1 MSDLPFLFAAAL
13 VLASC
18 LGSIALWAPRRVA
31 AKAAAL
37 VTFALF
43 VPVAFAGWSDLL
55 SRPKPVGF
63 EWLRGR
69 APEAQVLAGTVRE
82 GHGIFVWLQLDGTP
96 EPRAYRLPWDRQ
108 QAEQLQNAL
117 RRAEGGQSEVRMR
130 LPFEPSLDPRRPRF
144 YAAPQPALP
153 PKPPQAA
160 PAQRFAQQQV

>member
-1 MSDLPFLFAAAL
+1 MTNLPYLFALAV

-31 AKAAAL
+31 VKGTAL
-37 VTFALF
+37 FTFALF

-63 EWLRGR
+63 EWLQSQ
-69 APEAQVLAGTVRE
+69 AEEAHVLAGTARE
-82 GHGIFVWLQLDGTP
+82 GDGIFVWLQLDGTP

-117 RRAEGGQSEVRMR
+117 REAESGNGDVRMR
-130 LPFEPSLDPRRPRF
+130 MPFEPSLDPREPRF

-153 PKPPQAA
+153 PKPAQPS
-160 PAQRFAQQQV
+160 PAQRFAQQQI